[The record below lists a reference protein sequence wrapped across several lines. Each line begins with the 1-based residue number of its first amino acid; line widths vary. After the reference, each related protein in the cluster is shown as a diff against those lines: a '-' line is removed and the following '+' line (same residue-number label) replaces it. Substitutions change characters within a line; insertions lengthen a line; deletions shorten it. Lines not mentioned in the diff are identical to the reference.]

1 MDPMGSPGLIPVG
14 DSPSALESSRSSPR
28 RTGSFRRSGSFSFR
42 NIGRKSLSPGPVE
55 SNVFS
60 FDETEIE
67 TEKIIR
73 KSSNPFKSP
82 GRRSF
87 RMKNGSKDKDKEMIG
102 EMNSESG
109 R

>member
-1 MDPMGSPGLIPVG
+1 MENYSDG
-14 DSPSALESSRSSPR
+14 
-28 RTGSFRRSGSFSFR
+28 
-42 NIGRKSLSPGPVE
+42 
-55 SNVFS
+55 
-60 FDETEIE
+60 IE
-67 TEKIIR
+67 TKEKINR